1 MEYDENGHVRLHEEK
16 NEFAG
21 RDLMDVVLES
31 MKAAPTA
38 NYMQTGIDLTAD
50 TPGNDDALRRLQD
63 LKQRG
68 IFQQLEDNAEKHMDA
83 LNNFVKNEK
92 NGNMGGY
99 GTTDYYGDG
108 GQTDY
113 YGNGTSNQNDYY
125 GNGNNDYYS
134 GGNGGDYYSGGN
146 NSQDYYSSG
155 NNYGSNNYGSND
167 YGSSYGGGYGSY
179 NYGSNDYGSS
189 NYGSNYGSSNYGGN
203 GW

>member
-63 LKQRG
+63 LKSRG

-113 YGNGTSNQNDYY
+113 YGNGTSGQTDYY
-125 GNGNNDYYS
+125 GSGNNDYYS
-134 GGNGGDYYSGGN
+134 GGNSGDYYSGGN
-146 NSQDYYSSG
+146 NGQDYYSGS
-155 NNYGSNNYGSND
+155 NNYGSSNYGSND